1 MWHVVSACT
10 LEVSVERKIEL
21 INPYG
26 LRILGLT
33 QLNIVQ
39 GINVSNLVSEL
50 DYQELDQNI
59 EQLIKGTDLNP
70 LKVNIRIYNE
80 WVKAEV
86 YAKPRRSE
94 NKAVGYSGVLII
106 KDKHNHLH
114 LSVFGVG

>member
-1 MWHVVSACT
+1 VISDCIF
-10 LEVSVERKIEL
+10 EVSIEGKIEF

-26 LRILGLT
+26 LKILGLT
-33 QLNIVQ
+33 QQDIEH
-39 GINVSNLVSEL
+39 GIDVSDLVSEP